1 MKLKEEIFAIKLYEL
16 EEQFGKM
23 QSRLHIC
30 QKQDHS
36 KIKQQLQDALD
47 EYQENEHLLKK
58 SVESSRSSVVASLAD
73 AQQEYLQR
81 ANEILEKQ
89 LAAQP
94 ALEDKAEA
102 TALYAEYAIDFAIQA
117 MRNALIAAMKAIDVQ
132 IEIEENKVTQASE
145 KEEHV

>member
-145 KEEHV
+145 KEERA